1 MKTVCTLS
9 KRKLKV
15 DHNQEERIRALED
28 EQHISITEK
37 NYQRDIDDRNRRKRT
52 ELISWLALVIS
63 IASIVINGV
72 VLLT

>member
-1 MKTVCTLS
+1 M
-9 KRKLKV
+9 

-28 EQHISITEK
+28 EQLISRTEK
-37 NYQRDIDDRNRRKRT
+37 NYQRDVDERNRRKRT

>member
-1 MKTVCTLS
+1 ME
-9 KRKLKV
+9 
-15 DHNQEERIRALED
+15 HNQEERIRAIED
-28 EQHISITEK
+28 EQLISRTEK

-52 ELISWLALVIS
+52 KLISWLALVIS

>member
-1 MKTVCTLS
+1 M
-9 KRKLKV
+9 
-15 DHNQEERIRALED
+15 DHNQEERLRALED
-28 EQHISITEK
+28 EQLISKTEK

-63 IASIVINGV
+63 IASIAINGV

>member
-1 MKTVCTLS
+1 ME
-9 KRKLKV
+9 
-15 DHNQEERIRALED
+15 HNQEERIRALED
-28 EQHISITEK
+28 EQLISRTEK

-63 IASIVINGV
+63 IASIVINGA